1 MHRNSLP
8 MLTSKPLLIILLLP
22 LLLLQCFIM
31 NQEVKDRVFAAADR
45 LFFESPTNEFPT
57 VEQVRQASRAS
68 MNYVVEALK
77 EWRQKQRTVVRL
89 VMEPL
94 PESLHL
100 AVFELGQNVWKIA
113 QAKANEAL
121 EVARTAF
128 EAEKA
133 DLTKLSTE
141 QSNAFELLS
150 QEMDQAQIEAE
161 RLAQELLDAKQTIQT
176 QAQQL
181 VQLQERL
188 GLAEARTQEI
198 EKWADGL
205 QAKLEQVHTEARAEQ
220 HKAVGEI
227 SRLNVLLE
235 IANQEAIAVKVV
247 LQQAQEQAAVQ
258 KAEKESYIS
267 VTEAERERERVS
279 AREAEQRLSIE
290 LVNVRGEAAKSS
302 SEAAQCQG
310 ELKGLR
316 QQAQEQMALIKAMSV
331 NTGADSKD

>member
-1 MHRNSLP
+1 
-8 MLTSKPLLIILLLP
+8 
-22 LLLLQCFIM
+22 M
-31 NQEVKDRVFAAADR
+31 NQEVKDRIFAAADR
-45 LFFESPTNEFPT
+45 LLSESPTNEFPT
-57 VEQVRQASRAS
+57 VDQVRQASSAG

-77 EWRQKQRTVVRL
+77 EWRQKQRTVARSVI
-89 VMEPL
+89 EPL

-113 QAKANEAL
+113 QGKAHETL
-121 EVARTAF
+121 EVARAAF

-150 QEMDQAQIEAE
+150 QEMDQTQIEAE
-161 RLAQELLDAKQTIQT
+161 RLAQELLDTKQTIQT

>member
-1 MHRNSLP
+1 
-8 MLTSKPLLIILLLP
+8 
-22 LLLLQCFIM
+22 M
-31 NQEVKDRVFAAADR
+31 NQEVKDRIFAAADR
-45 LFFESPTNEFPT
+45 LFSESASNEFPT

-77 EWRQKQRTVVRL
+77 EWRQKQRTVVRS

-113 QAKANEAL
+113 QGKANEAL
-121 EVARTAF
+121 EVARAAF
-128 EAEKA
+128 EAEKS

-150 QEMDQAQIEAE
+150 QEMDQARTEAE
-161 RLAQELLDAKQTIQT
+161 KLTQELLETKQTIQT

-181 VQLQERL
+181 VQQQERL

-198 EKWADGL
+198 EKRADGL
-205 QAKLEQVHTEARAEQ
+205 QAELERVHTEARAEQ
-220 HKAVGEI
+220 QKAAGEMT
-227 SRLNVLLE
+227 RLNTLLE

-267 VTEAERERERVS
+267 VTESERERERVN
-279 AREAEQRLSIE
+279 AREAEQRLGVE
-290 LVNVRGEAAKSS
+290 LGNVRTEAAKSS

-316 QQAQEQMALIKAMSV
+316 QQVQEQMALIKAMSV
-331 NTGADSKD
+331 NTGATSKDGGV

>member
-1 MHRNSLP
+1 
-8 MLTSKPLLIILLLP
+8 
-22 LLLLQCFIM
+22 M
-31 NQEVKDRVFAAADR
+31 NQEIKDRIFAAADR
-45 LFFESPTNEFPT
+45 LFSESASNEFPT

-68 MNYVVEALK
+68 MNYVVDALK
-77 EWRQKQRTVVRL
+77 EWRQKQRTVVRS

-113 QAKANEAL
+113 QGKANEAL
-121 EVARTAF
+121 EVARAAF

-150 QEMDQAQIEAE
+150 HEMDQARAEAE
-161 RLAQELLDAKQTIQT
+161 KLTQDLLETKQTIQT

-181 VQLQERL
+181 VHQQERL
-188 GLAEARTQEI
+188 GLTESRTHEL
-198 EKWADGL
+198 EKRADSL
-205 QAKLEQVHTEARAEQ
+205 QAELERVQTEARDEQ
-220 HKAVGEI
+220 QKAAGEM
-227 SRLNVLLE
+227 SRLTALLD
-235 IANQEAIAVKVV
+235 IANKEAIAVKII

-267 VTEAERERERVS
+267 MTESERERERVS
-279 AREAEQRLSIE
+279 ARETEQRLSVE

-302 SEAAQCQG
+302 SKAAQCQG

-316 QQAQEQMALIKAMSV
+316 QQVQEQMALITAMSV
-331 NTGADSKD
+331 NTGATSKD

>member
-1 MHRNSLP
+1 
-8 MLTSKPLLIILLLP
+8 
-22 LLLLQCFIM
+22 M
-31 NQEVKDRVFAAADR
+31 NQEVKDRIFAAADR
-45 LFFESPTNEFPT
+45 LLSESPTNEFPT
-57 VEQVRQASRAS
+57 VDQVRQASSAG

-77 EWRQKQRTVVRL
+77 EWRRKQRTVARS

-113 QAKANEAL
+113 QGKAHETL
-121 EVARTAF
+121 EVARAAF

-161 RLAQELLDAKQTIQT
+161 RLAQELLDAKQTIQK

-188 GLAEARTQEI
+188 GLAEARTKEI

-267 VTEAERERERVS
+267 VTEAERERERIS

-290 LVNVRGEAAKSS
+290 LVNVRGDAAKSS

>member
-1 MHRNSLP
+1 
-8 MLTSKPLLIILLLP
+8 
-22 LLLLQCFIM
+22 M
-31 NQEVKDRVFAAADR
+31 NNEVKDRIFAAADR
-45 LFFESPTNEFPT
+45 LLSESPTNEFPT
-57 VEQVRQASRAS
+57 VDQVRQASSAG

-77 EWRQKQRTVVRL
+77 EWRQKQRTVARSVI
-89 VMEPL
+89 EPL

-113 QAKANEAL
+113 QGKAHETL
-121 EVARTAF
+121 EVARAAF

-150 QEMDQAQIEAE
+150 QEMDQTQIEAE
-161 RLAQELLDAKQTIQT
+161 RLAQELLDTKQTIQT